1 MRWTL
6 AVVALICLIGGAS
19 SQSQP
24 SFLGEGY
31 TATQL
36 SFFNGQN
43 TVDFQPVVE
52 QYWNSYIQNEK
63 DLSPYINNQSTD
75 MGIWLNSFPL
85 GFDKQVQLKSS
96 SFVANSPVAANL
108 SSTDLQSASL
118 KRDVG
123 FNFNQDLAW
132 KYTNNALS
140 TLSSSNGNSVPAQ
153 GSQGQ
158 IISQG
163 IISLF

>member
-1 MRWTL
+1 MRLVL
-6 AVVALICLIGGAS
+6 ALVMLICLVGGAA

-43 TVDFQPVVE
+43 TVEFQPVVE
-52 QYWNSYIQNEK
+52 KYWSSYIQNEK
-63 DLSPYINNQSTD
+63 DLSPYIFNQSTA

-108 SSTDLQSASL
+108 SSTELQSADL

-123 FNFNQDLAW
+123 FNFNQDLSW
-132 KYTNNALS
+132 KYSTNAVS
-140 TLSSSNGNSVPAQ
+140 TLSSANGNGVPSKDA
-153 GSQGQ
+153 QGQ

-163 IISLF
+163 IIALF